1 MNFNKIRCFL
11 SVTAAMMMANAGA
24 ETVQGLDVDVQF
36 FTPSIVRVYKMPHG
50 SDYKS
55 KSLSVI
61 KTPDAVD
68 IKKTLSNGKSVYTSS
83 KLQVELDNTTG
94 GIVFKNTKGDILLRD
109 KDYGTQFTA
118 INDAGTPSY
127 NVRQAFLLEPN
138 EIIYGL
144 GQQQTGLVSQRNQKL
159 FLRNANMSIC
169 IPFLHSEKGYGLFWD
184 NYSPTMFVDNP
195 QETSFDSEVGDCADY
210 YFIYGGNADGVI
222 AGVRELTGEA
232 PMYPLWTLGLWQ
244 CRERYKSP
252 DELVY
257 VLDRY
262 RKEKV
267 PLDGIIQDWQYW
279 GCDSNWNAMAFENP
293 RYINKI
299 GDEHYMRFLPND
311 ENPNADY
318 GTPRI
323 KSPKEMVDYM
333 HANNAHIMISVWASF
348 GPWTDMYKKMEEKNA
363 LLRFETWP
371 PNSGAQPYDPFNPEA
386 RKIYWD
392 RLNENIFSLGMD
404 AWWLDSTEPDHLN
417 IKDRDFDTPTYLG
430 SFRRVHNAFPLMT
443 NKGVYENQR
452 ATSDAKRVF
461 LLTRSS
467 FLGQQHYGSHSWSGD
482 VSSTWENFRKQVAA
496 GLNYSLCG
504 IPYWNTDLGGFFAW
518 EYNNTVDNV
527 AYHELHTRWYEW
539 GAFQPIMR
547 SHNSSPVAVEIYQFG
562 EPGYW
567 AYDAI
572 KKYTHLRYRLLP
584 YLYSTTWDV
593 TSNSGSIIRPL
604 IMDFAHDR
612 KAKEQGL
619 EYMFG
624 KSFLVRPVADSL
636 YTWQDENRNGHMKD
650 LNKVGTTEVYLP
662 SNAKWFDFWT
672 NELKEGGQTLH
683 HETPIDIMPVYVRA
697 GSIVPWGPDV
707 QYSTEK
713 NWDNLEIRVYPG
725 EDAEFVLYE
734 DENDNYNY
742 EKGVRSTI
750 RFSWNDAESKLT
762 IADREGEFPGML
774 KDRNFRIVKVN
785 EKSGSGHLPMKGGKT
800 VRYKGNSITLKI

>member
-1 MNFNKIRCFL
+1 MKLRHILL
-11 SVTAAMMMANAGA
+11 SILASYMATAVNA
-24 ETVQGLDVDVQF
+24 ETVQGLDVNIEF
-36 FTPSIVRVYKMPHG
+36 FTPSIVRVFKVPQG
-50 SDYKS
+50 SDFNAN
-55 KSLSVI
+55 SLSI
-61 KTPDAVD
+61 
-68 IKKTLSNGKSVYTSS
+68 IKKPENVNVTMTSS
-83 KLQVELDNTTG
+83 HGKTIYKTSELQVELDNATG
-94 GIVFKNTKGDILLRD
+94 GIKFMNSKGDILLRD

-118 INDAGTPSY
+118 IDDAGTPSY
-127 NVRQAFLLEPN
+127 NVRQAFLLEPD
-138 EIIYGL
+138 EIIYGM
-144 GQQQTGLVSQRNQKL
+144 GQQQTGRLSQRNQKL
-159 FLRNANMSIC
+159 LLRNSNTNIC
-169 IPFLHSEKGYGLFWD
+169 IPFMHSEKGYGLYWD
-184 NYSPTMFVDNP
+184 NYSPTTFTDNR

-210 YFIYGGNADGVI
+210 YFIYGVDAEGVV
-222 AGVRELTGEA
+222 AGVRDLTGSA

-252 DELVY
+252 DELCD

-262 RKEKV
+262 RKERV

-279 GCDSNWNAMAFENP
+279 GCDSNWNSMAFENP
-293 RYINKI
+293 RYINKL
-299 GDEHYMRFLPND
+299 GDEHFMKFLPND

-318 GTPRI
+318 GEQRI
-323 KSPKEMVDYM
+323 KTPQEMIDYV

-348 GPWTDMYKKMEEKNA
+348 GPWTDMYKKMEDINA

-371 PNSGAQPYDPFNPEA
+371 PKSGAQPYDPFNPEA

-392 RLNENIFSLGMD
+392 RMNQNIFSLGMD

-417 IKDRDFDTPTYLG
+417 IKDSDFNTPTYLG

-443 NKGVYENQR
+443 NKGVYEHQR
-452 ATSDAKRVF
+452 ATSDDKRVF

-467 FLGQQHYGSHSWSGD
+467 SFGQQHYGSHSWSGD
-482 VSSTWENFRKQVAA
+482 VTSTWRNFRNQVTA
-496 GLNYSLCG
+496 GINYSLCG

-562 EPGYW
+562 QPGYW

-593 TSNSGSIIRPL
+593 TNNNGSIIRPFV
-604 IMDFAHDR
+604 MDFAHDQ
-612 KAKEQGL
+612 KAKEQAL

-624 KSFLVRPVADSL
+624 KSFLVRPVTDSL
-636 YTWQDENRNGHMKD
+636 YTYQDNKRNGYVKD
-650 LNKVGTTEVYLP
+650 MSIKGKTDVYLP
-662 SNAKWFDFWT
+662 SEAKWYDFWT
-672 NELKEGGQTLH
+672 NELLDGGQTVSR
-683 HETPIDIMPVYVRA
+683 ETPIDIMPVYVRA

-707 QYSTEK
+707 QYATEK
-713 NWDNLEIRVYPG
+713 NWDNLEIRIYPG
-725 EDAEFVLYE
+725 QDAEFVLYE

-742 EKGVRSTI
+742 EKGIYSTI
-750 RFSWNDAESKLT
+750 KFSWDDATNTLT

-774 KDRNFRIVKVN
+774 RNRKFRIVKVN
-785 EKSGSGHLPMKGGKT
+785 ENSGTGDSPMKGSRTVKYDGKQT
-800 VRYKGNSITLKI
+800 KVKI

>member
-1 MNFNKIRCFL
+1 MTSGVN
-11 SVTAAMMMANAGA
+11 A
-24 ETVQGLDVDVQF
+24 ETVQGLDVNIEF
-36 FTPSIVRVYKMPHG
+36 FSPSIVRVYKVPHG
-50 SDYKS
+50 SGYNA
-55 KSLSVI
+55 KSLSII
-61 KTPDAVD
+61 KEPESVTVAKSISDG
-68 IKKTLSNGKSVYTSS
+68 KTIYKSSA
-83 KLQVELDNTTG
+83 LQVELDNATG
-94 GIVFKNTKGDILLRD
+94 GIIFTNNDGDILLRD

-118 INDAGTPSY
+118 IDDAGKPSY
-127 NVRQAFLLEPN
+127 NVRQAFLLEPD
-138 EIIYGL
+138 EIIYGM
-144 GQQQTGLVSQRNQKL
+144 GQQQTGRLSQRNQKL
-159 FLRNANMSIC
+159 LLRNSNTNIC
-169 IPFLHSEKGYGLFWD
+169 IPFMHSEKGYGLYWD
-184 NYSPTMFVDNP
+184 NYSPTTFTDNR

-210 YFIYGGNADGVI
+210 YFIYGGDSEGVV
-222 AGVRELTGEA
+222 AGVRDLTGSA

-252 DELVY
+252 DELCY

-262 RKEKV
+262 RKERV

-279 GCDSNWNAMAFENP
+279 GCDSNWNSMAFENP
-293 RYINKI
+293 RYINKL
-299 GDEHYMRFLPND
+299 GDEHFMKFLPND

-318 GTPRI
+318 GVPRI
-323 KSPKEMVDYM
+323 KSPQEMVDYV
-333 HANNAHIMISVWASF
+333 HDNNAHIMISVWASF
-348 GPWTDMYKKMEEKNA
+348 GPWTDMYKKMEELNA

-371 PNSGAQPYDPFNPEA
+371 PKSGAQAYDPFNPGA

-392 RLNENIFSLGMD
+392 RLNRNIFSLGMD

-417 IKDRDFDTPTYLG
+417 IKDSDFNTPTYLG

-443 NKGVYENQR
+443 NKGVYEHQR
-452 ATSDAKRVF
+452 ATSDTKRVF

-467 FLGQQHYGSHSWSGD
+467 SFGQQHYGSHSWSGD
-482 VSSTWENFRKQVAA
+482 VTSTWRNFRNQVTA
-496 GLNYSLCG
+496 GINYSLCG

-593 TSNSGSIIRPL
+593 TNNNGSIIRPFV
-604 IMDFAHDR
+604 MDFAHDQT
-612 KAKEQGL
+612 AKEQAL

-624 KSFLVRPVADSL
+624 KSFLVRPVTDSL
-636 YTWQDENRNGHMKD
+636 YTYQDDKRNGLIKD
-650 LNKVGTTEVYLP
+650 MSNIGKTDVYLP
-662 SNAKWFDFWT
+662 SGAKWYDFWT
-672 NELKEGGQTLH
+672 NELLAGGQTVSR
-683 HETPIDIMPVYVRA
+683 ETPIDIMPVYVRA

-707 QYSTEK
+707 QYATEK
-713 NWDNLEIRVYPG
+713 NWDNLEIRIYPG
-725 EDAEFVLYE
+725 QDAEFILYE

-742 EKGVRSTI
+742 ERGVYSTI
-750 RFSWNDAESKLT
+750 KFSWNDATNTLT
-762 IADREGEFPGML
+762 IADREGDFPGML
-774 KDRNFRIVKVN
+774 LNRKFRIVRVN
-785 EKSGSGHLPMKGGKT
+785 DKSGIGDAPMKGGRT
-800 VRYKGNSITLKI
+800 VKYNGREIKVKI

>member
-1 MNFNKIRCFL
+1 MKIRQILLPLFAVL
-11 SVTAAMMMANAGA
+11 MTAGVNA
-24 ETVQGLDVDVQF
+24 ETVQGLDVNIEF
-36 FTPSIVRVYKMPHG
+36 FSPSIVRVYKVPHG
-50 SDYKS
+50 SDYNA
-55 KSLSVI
+55 KSLSII
-61 KTPDAVD
+61 KEPESVTVAKSISDG
-68 IKKTLSNGKSVYTSS
+68 KTIYKSSA
-83 KLQVELDNTTG
+83 LRVELDNATG
-94 GIVFKNTKGDILLRD
+94 GIIFMNNDGDILLRD

-118 INDAGTPSY
+118 IDDAGKPSY
-127 NVRQAFLLEPN
+127 NVRQAFLLEPD
-138 EIIYGL
+138 EIIYGM
-144 GQQQTGLVSQRNQKL
+144 GQQQTGRLSQRNQKL
-159 FLRNANMSIC
+159 LLRNSNTNIC
-169 IPFLHSEKGYGLFWD
+169 IPFMHSEKGYGLYWD
-184 NYSPTMFVDNP
+184 NYSPTTFTDNR

-210 YFIYGGNADGVI
+210 YFIYGGDSEGVV
-222 AGVRELTGEA
+222 AGVRDLTGSA

-252 DELVY
+252 DELCY

-262 RKEKV
+262 RKERV

-279 GCDSNWNAMAFENP
+279 GCDSNWNSMAFENP
-293 RYINKI
+293 RYINKL
-299 GDEHYMRFLPND
+299 GDEHFMKFLPND

-318 GTPRI
+318 GVPRI
-323 KSPKEMVDYM
+323 KSPQEMVDYV
-333 HANNAHIMISVWASF
+333 HDNNAHIMISVWASF
-348 GPWTDMYKKMEEKNA
+348 GPWTDMYKKMEELNA

-371 PNSGAQPYDPFNPEA
+371 PKSGAQAYDPFNPEA

-392 RLNENIFSLGMD
+392 RLNQNIFSLGMD

-417 IKDRDFDTPTYLG
+417 IKDSDFNTPTYLG

-443 NKGVYENQR
+443 NKGVYEHQR

-467 FLGQQHYGSHSWSGD
+467 SFGQQHYGSHSWSGD
-482 VSSTWENFRKQVAA
+482 VTSTWRNFRNQVTA
-496 GLNYSLCG
+496 GINYSLCG

-593 TSNSGSIIRPL
+593 TNNNGSIIRPFV
-604 IMDFAHDR
+604 MDFAHDQT
-612 KAKEQGL
+612 AKEQAL

-624 KSFLVRPVADSL
+624 KSFLVRPVTDSL
-636 YTWQDENRNGHMKD
+636 YTYQDDKRNGIIKD
-650 LNKVGTTEVYLP
+650 MSNIGKTDVYLP
-662 SNAKWFDFWT
+662 SGAKWYDFWT
-672 NELKEGGQTLH
+672 NELLAGGQTVSR
-683 HETPIDIMPVYVRA
+683 ETPIDIMPVYVRA

-707 QYSTEK
+707 QYATEK
-713 NWDNLEIRVYPG
+713 NWDNLEIRIYPG
-725 EDAEFVLYE
+725 QDAEFILYE

-742 EKGVRSTI
+742 EKGVYSTI
-750 RFSWNDAESKLT
+750 KFSWNDSTNTLT
-762 IADREGEFPGML
+762 IADREGDFPGML
-774 KDRNFRIVKVN
+774 QNRKFRIVRVN
-785 EKSGSGHLPMKGGKT
+785 DKSGIGDAPMKGGRT
-800 VRYKGNSITLKI
+800 VKYNGREIKVKI

>member
-1 MNFNKIRCFL
+1 MTSGVN
-11 SVTAAMMMANAGA
+11 A
-24 ETVQGLDVDVQF
+24 ETVQGLDVNIEF
-36 FTPSIVRVYKMPHG
+36 FSPSIVRVYKVPHG
-50 SDYKS
+50 SGYNA
-55 KSLSVI
+55 KSLSII
-61 KTPDAVD
+61 KEPESVTVAKSISDG
-68 IKKTLSNGKSVYTSS
+68 KTIYKSSA
-83 KLQVELDNTTG
+83 LQVELDNATG
-94 GIVFKNTKGDILLRD
+94 GIIFTNNDGDILLRD

-118 INDAGTPSY
+118 IDDAGKPSY
-127 NVRQAFLLEPN
+127 NVRQAFLLEPD
-138 EIIYGL
+138 EIIYGM
-144 GQQQTGLVSQRNQKL
+144 GQQQTGRLSQRNQKL
-159 FLRNANMSIC
+159 LLRNSNTNIC
-169 IPFLHSEKGYGLFWD
+169 IPFMHSEKGYGLYWD
-184 NYSPTMFVDNP
+184 NYSPTTFTDNR

-210 YFIYGGNADGVI
+210 YFIYGGDSEGVV
-222 AGVRELTGEA
+222 AGVRDLTGSA

-252 DELVY
+252 DELCY

-262 RKEKV
+262 RKERV

-279 GCDSNWNAMAFENP
+279 GCDSNWNSMAFENP
-293 RYINKI
+293 RYINKL
-299 GDEHYMRFLPND
+299 GDEHFMKFLPND

-318 GTPRI
+318 GVPHI
-323 KSPKEMVDYM
+323 KSPQEMVDYV
-333 HANNAHIMISVWASF
+333 HDNNAHIMISVWASF
-348 GPWTDMYKKMEEKNA
+348 GPWTDMYKKMEELNA

-371 PNSGAQPYDPFNPEA
+371 PKSGAQAYDPFNPGA

-392 RLNENIFSLGMD
+392 RLNRNIFSLGMD

-417 IKDRDFDTPTYLG
+417 IKDSDFNTPTYLG

-443 NKGVYENQR
+443 NKGVYEHQR
-452 ATSDAKRVF
+452 ATSDTKRVF

-467 FLGQQHYGSHSWSGD
+467 SFGQQHYGSHSWSGD
-482 VSSTWENFRKQVAA
+482 VTSTWRNFRNQVTA
-496 GLNYSLCG
+496 GINYSLCG

-593 TSNSGSIIRPL
+593 TNNNGSIIRPFV
-604 IMDFAHDR
+604 MDFAHDQT
-612 KAKEQGL
+612 AKEQAL

-624 KSFLVRPVADSL
+624 KSFLVRPVTDSL
-636 YTWQDENRNGHMKD
+636 YTYQDDKRNGLIKD
-650 LNKVGTTEVYLP
+650 MSNIGKTDVYLP
-662 SNAKWFDFWT
+662 SGAKWYDFWT
-672 NELKEGGQTLH
+672 NELLAGGQTVSR
-683 HETPIDIMPVYVRA
+683 ETPIDIMPVYVRA

-707 QYSTEK
+707 QYATEK
-713 NWDNLEIRVYPG
+713 NWDNLEIRIYPG
-725 EDAEFVLYE
+725 QDAEFILYE

-742 EKGVRSTI
+742 EKGVYSTI
-750 RFSWNDAESKLT
+750 KFSWNDATNTLT
-762 IADREGEFPGML
+762 IADREGDFPGML
-774 KDRNFRIVKVN
+774 LNRKFRIVRVN
-785 EKSGSGHLPMKGGKT
+785 DKSGIGDAPMKGGRT
-800 VRYKGNSITLKI
+800 VKYNGREIKVKI

>member
-1 MNFNKIRCFL
+1 MNLQKSL
-11 SVTAAMMMANAGA
+11 LAAFIALCSANANA
-24 ETVQGLDVDVQF
+24 EEAQGLNVDIEF
-36 FTPSIVRVYKMPHG
+36 FSPSIVRVHKAPIG
-50 SDYKS
+50 SS
-55 KSLSVI
+55 HSCVSLSVGMQ
-61 KTPDAVD
+61 PQEVAVD
-68 IKKTLSNGKSVYTSS
+68 KTVNNGKTTYSTDRLSV
-83 KLQVELDNTTG
+83 EFDNATG
-94 GIVFKNTKGDILLRD
+94 GIVFKKPNGEVLLRD
-109 KDYGTQFTA
+109 KDYGTQFTP
-118 INDAGTPSY
+118 IDDAGTPSY
-127 NVRQAFLLEPN
+127 SVRQAFLLDPD
-138 EIIYGL
+138 EIIYGM
-144 GQQQTGLVSQRNQKL
+144 GQQQTGRLSQRGQKL
-159 FLRNANMSIC
+159 FLRNSNTNIC
-169 IPFLHSEKGYGLFWD
+169 IPFMHSEKGYGLYWD
-184 NYSPTMFVDNP
+184 NYSPTTFLDNK

-210 YFIYGGNADGVI
+210 YFIYGGDAQGVV
-222 AGVRELTGEA
+222 AGVRELTGQA

-252 DELVY
+252 DELCE

-262 RKEKV
+262 RKERI

-279 GCDSNWNAMAFENP
+279 GCDSNWNSMAFENP
-293 RYINKI
+293 RYINKL
-299 GDEHYMRFLPND
+299 GDEHYMKFLPND

-323 KSPKEMVDYM
+323 KSPKEMIDYV

-348 GPWTDMYKKMEEKNA
+348 GPWTDMYKKMEDMGA
-363 LLRFETWP
+363 LLRFDTWP
-371 PNSGAQPYDPFNPEA
+371 PNSGAQAYDPFNPQA

-392 RLNENIFSLGMD
+392 RMNENIFSLGMD

-417 IKDRDFDTPTYLG
+417 IKDSDFDTPTHLG

-452 ATSDAKRVF
+452 ATTDAKRVF

-467 FLGQQHYGSHSWSGD
+467 AFGQQRYGSHSWSGD
-482 VSSTWENFRKQVAA
+482 VTSTWRNFRNQVTA
-496 GLNYSLCG
+496 GINYSLCG

-572 KKYTHLRYRLLP
+572 KKYTRLRYRLLP
-584 YLYSTTWDV
+584 YLYSATWDV
-593 TSNSGSIIRPL
+593 TSNSGSIIRPFV
-604 IMDFAHDR
+604 MDFAHDQ
-612 KAKEQGL
+612 KAKEQSL

-624 KSFLVRPVADSL
+624 KSFLVRPVTDSL
-636 YTWQDENRNGHMKD
+636 YTYQDAHRHGHIKD
-650 LNKVGTTEVYLP
+650 MARTGKTEVYLP
-662 SNAKWFDFWT
+662 SGAKWYDFWT
-672 NELKEGGQTLH
+672 NELHDGGQTLMR
-683 HETPIDIMPVYVRA
+683 ETPIDIMPVYVRA

-707 QYSTEK
+707 QYATEK

-725 EDAEFVLYE
+725 EDAEFTLYE

-742 EKGVRSTI
+742 EKGICSTI
-750 RFSWNDAESKLT
+750 KFAWNDASNTLT
-762 IADREGEFPGML
+762 IASREGEFPGML
-774 KDRNFRIVKVN
+774 KNRKFRIIKAGAS
-785 EKSGSGHLPMKGGKT
+785 SGAGDEPFKGGKT
-800 VRYKGNSITLKI
+800 VKYSGKTVSVKL